1 MLPFVLPSSLP
12 SPPLPTLSSS
22 SLHLSSALDAESE
35 HLVQQALDRVA
46 TGRTV
51 IVIAHRLST
60 IRNADNIAIL
70 VKGQVKEVSVSGVAR
85 IVREINMHTYLWFHV
100 CHVPMSVTVTMT
112 MYVLHACPVFRLHYL
127 HFTRIT

>member
-1 MLPFVLPSSLP
+1 MGASLLPSVFPSSLP
-12 SPPLPTLSSS
+12 
-22 SLHLSSALDAESE
+22 LSSALDAESE

-60 IRNADNIAIL
+60 IRNADNIAVL
-70 VKGQVKEVSVSGVAR
+70 VKGHVKEVSVSGVAG
-85 IVREINMHTYLWFHV
+85 IVRQINMQTYLWFHL
-100 CHVPMSVTVTMT
+100 CHVPVIVTVTVTMT
-112 MYVLHACPVFRLHYL
+112 MYALHAYTVFRLHYL